1 MAFLVRMQSDAHSH
15 GSKPSTANHV
25 SITWHCGIRNKSY
38 ANDMLAKIDKLVGR
52 SQDLFLPAH
61 ACYTAR
67 LCKQHTQNS
76 SARVAGSR

>member
-38 ANDMLAKIDKLVGR
+38 ANDMLAKSRSIARLVPTR
-52 SQDLFLPAH
+52 TRVLHSKTVQTAH
-61 ACYTAR
+61 A
-67 LCKQHTQNS
+67 K
-76 SARVAGSR
+76 